1 MTATPHFIFTE
12 LQRLYDQVFYS
23 VEFSS
28 SSIIAMI
35 APVLSCLTRR
45 PFMKNVGVAVTLGV
59 MQPCLEFMITMMS

>member
-1 MTATPHFIFTE
+1 
-12 LQRLYDQVFYS
+12 
-23 VEFSS
+23 
-28 SSIIAMI
+28 MI